1 MDTVS
6 ESREQLV
13 AFDDPVVW
21 RQLSQLG
28 IASAIQIGAGLVIT
42 ACSIVL
48 LTSSAY
54 GVFTADLVSLV
65 CGTIVII
72 IGVLGLVTKR
82 IPRAELLRVL
92 YFLSILS
99 IGISLLEISYDIFE
113 FTQVV
118 YIGAIWEYDAML
130 LLALTAGFFLFTASV
145 LMLTSANYIA
155 VEQQRRRRRDLQDE
169 RMRHNNGVALNR
181 GSSESAT

>member
-1 MDTVS
+1 MDEVS
-6 ESREQLV
+6 ESREHLV

-28 IASAIQIGAGLVIT
+28 VASAIQIGAGLVIV

-48 LTSSAY
+48 LTSSSF
-54 GVFTADLVSLV
+54 GVFAADIASLV
-65 CGTIVII
+65 CGITVII
-72 IGVLGLVTKR
+72 IGALGLITKR
-82 IPRAELLRVL
+82 IPRPELLRAL
-92 YFLSILS
+92 YLLSILS
-99 IGISLLEISYDIFE
+99 IGIALLEISYDIFE
-113 FTQVV
+113 FTQVM

-130 LLALTAGFFLFTASV
+130 LLALVAGFFLFTASV

-169 RMRHNNGVALNR
+169 RMRNRNAVALNR
-181 GSSESAT
+181 HNSESAT